1 MLFGNIYGLVSKKSE
16 IINIQKDRNYIF
28 FTILGLALM
37 IMALD
42 IFPFE
47 KLPKL
52 FTMMQF
58 SFRLL
63 EFAGFFLITVSAIL
77 LGLMFKNFNMYTTI
91 FLGAISLLCLLPS
104 LGQIPTGKEY
114 YLEQKLE
121 EGISLNAKTGR
132 VHAGMASLEYL
143 PSRAFENKEYIINR
157 KDEPIILSGNG
168 KIETYK
174 KQGTNLNI
182 YISTENSLKIE
193 LPYIYYIG
201 YRAEAEYENGKI
213 EKLDIYESENRI
225 FMYGCKNKL

>member
-1 MLFGNIYGLVSKKSE
+1 
-16 IINIQKDRNYIF
+16 
-28 FTILGLALM
+28 M

-104 LGQIPTGKEY
+104 LGQIPTGNEY

>member
-28 FTILGLALM
+28 LALM

-63 EFAGFFLITVSAIL
+63 EFAGFFLITVSAIS

-174 KQGTNLNI
+174 KQGTNLKI